1 MEKGWGVQR
10 RSRVWVRV
18 RAVRDTPPPAA
29 RLHWYFDSRMTK
41 PVWSPHNCASG
52 QKAGQS
58 GGPSLRRT
66 SADSCGAGRG
76 LPGSLGLGS
85 TGFLSPGEVAGSACP
100 SPVLPAGAQ
109 GACAQPPGQPRT
121 LLSSTHPRR
130 RVPRRPTPAG
140 LSLEIALTSLPCP
153 PLPVGPGAPS
163 LHPRLPCPVRNRPAR
178 SSREAASSAEWS
190 HVVARAPRTGSG
202 AHARARVVAR
212 SLEEGRRGV
221 SVTGN
226 RVSVWEGRMK
236 ELLELT
242 VVMVVQQRECT

>member
-1 MEKGWGVQR
+1 M
-10 RSRVWVRV
+10 
-18 RAVRDTPPPAA
+18 
-29 RLHWYFDSRMTK
+29 
-41 PVWSPHNCASG
+41 
-52 QKAGQS
+52 
-58 GGPSLRRT
+58 RRT

-85 TGFLSPGEVAGSACP
+85 TGLLSPGEVAGSACP

-109 GACAQPPGQPRT
+109 GACTQPPGQPRT
-121 LLSSTHPRR
+121 LLSSTHPCR

-140 LSLEIALTSLPCP
+140 LGLEIALTSLPCP

-202 AHARARVVAR
+202 AHARARVVR
-212 SLEEGRRGV
+212 
-221 SVTGN
+221 
-226 RVSVWEGRMK
+226 GRMGGGGI
-236 ELLELT
+236 EVGVPMGMHRGMDCWEDGEMNRINGRWVDVWRCGAT
-242 VVMVVQQRECT
+242 VGWRRVGGRMGGGRV